1 MSIIDSLTCH
11 HVWLS
16 FLECKKAN
24 KFIKK
29 NELSDFEMFVE
40 NKEYLHIANKL
51 KNREYVFSVPKKH
64 IISKIASNKKRIVYT
79 FNREETY
86 VLKIITFLLH
96 KYDDVFSPN
105 LFSFRTGKSVKEA
118 IRLLK
123 KNRGYY
129 AFKLD
134 ISNYFN
140 SIDVTILLSKLKQ
153 ILNDDLLLDLF
164 EKILT
169 RNLVDE
175 NGTIKNE
182 MCGAMAGIPVS
193 AFFANIYLMDMDKFF
208 ETQGNVYARY
218 SDDIIIFSD
227 NKIQLEN
234 FRQILYQ
241 KIEELNLVI
250 NYKKVVNF
258 LPDEAWDFLGFAIG
272 KNSIDLSKNTVKKI
286 KGKIRRKCR
295 ALYRWKNKNQ
305 LDSEKAIKA
314 TIKIFNNKFYSYE
327 YNNEH
332 SWSRWFFPYL
342 TTDKSLRLIDEYFI
356 SHLRFIQTGRFTKK
370 NYKQMP
376 YPKLK
381 NTGYR
386 SLVSEFWK
394 YKKQQPN

>member
-11 HVWLS
+11 DIWLS
-16 FLECKKAN
+16 FLECKKNN

-29 NELSDFEMFVE
+29 SELSDFEMFVE
-40 NKEYLHIANKL
+40 NKEYLEIANKL
-51 KNREYVFSVPKKH
+51 KNREYTFSIPKKH
-64 IISKIASNKKRIVYT
+64 IISKMASEKKRIVYT

-86 VLKIITFLLH
+86 VLKLITFLLH
-96 KYDDVFSPN
+96 KYDDVFSSN
-105 LFSFRTGKSVKEA
+105 LFSFRTGRSVKEA
-118 IRLLK
+118 ISLLK
-123 KNRGYY
+123 KNRGFY

-140 SIDVTILLSKLKQ
+140 SIDVTILLGKLKQ
-153 ILNDDLLLDLF
+153 VLNDDLLFDLF
-164 EKILT
+164 ENILT
-169 RNLVDE
+169 RDLVDE

-182 MCGAMAGIPVS
+182 KCGAMAGVPLS
-193 AFFANIYLMDMDKFF
+193 AFFANVYLYDMDKFF
-208 ETQGNVYARY
+208 EEQGNVYARY

-227 NKIQLEN
+227 DSIKLEEY
-234 FRQILYQ
+234 RQILYQ
-241 KIEELNLVI
+241 RIEESKLLI
-250 NYKKVVNF
+250 NHKKVVNF
-258 LPDEAWDFLGFAIG
+258 SPDDAWEFLGFAIG
-272 KNSIDLSKNTVKKI
+272 KNFIDLSKNTIEKI

-295 ALYRWKNKNQ
+295 ALYRWKNRKQ

-327 YNNEH
+327 FNNEH

-342 TTDKSLRLIDEYFI
+342 TTDKSLKIIDEYFV

-370 NYKQMP
+370 NFKQMP
-376 YPKLK
+376 YQKLK
-381 NTGYR
+381 NLGYR

>member
-1 MSIIDSLTCH
+1 MSIIDSLTSH
-11 HVWLS
+11 DVWLS
-16 FLECKKAN
+16 FLECKKNN
-24 KFIKK
+24 KYIKK
-29 NELSDFEMFVE
+29 RELSDFEKFVD
-40 NKEYLHIANKL
+40 NKEYLQISNKL

-64 IISKIASNKKRIVYT
+64 IISKIASAKKRIVYT

-86 VLKIITFLLH
+86 VLKLITFLLH
-96 KYDDVFSPN
+96 EYDDVFSPN
-105 LFSFRTGKSVKEA
+105 LFSFRAGKSVKEA

-153 ILNDDLLLDLF
+153 VLNDALLLDLF

-169 RNLVDE
+169 RNLVEE
-175 NGTIKNE
+175 NGIIKNE
-182 MCGAMAGIPVS
+182 KCGAMAGVPVS
-193 AFFANIYLMDMDKFF
+193 AFFANIYLIDIDKFF

-227 NKIQLEN
+227 NIIQLKK
-234 FRQILYQ
+234 FRHILYQ
-241 KIEELNLVI
+241 KIEDLKLVI
-250 NYKKVVNF
+250 NDKKVVNYS
-258 LPDEAWDFLGFAIG
+258 PDEAWDFLGFAIG
-272 KNSIDLSKNTVKKI
+272 KSSIDISKNTIEKI

-295 ALYRWKNKNQ
+295 ALFRWKNRNQ
-305 LDSEKAIKA
+305 LEAEKAIKA
-314 TIKIFNNKFYSYE
+314 TIKIFNNKFYSHE

-342 TTDKSLRLIDEYFI
+342 TTDKSLKLIDEYFI
-356 SHLRFIQTGRFTKK
+356 SHLRFIQTGRFIKK
-370 NYKQMP
+370 NCKQLP
-376 YPKLK
+376 YQKLK
-381 NTGYR
+381 NIGYR